1 MKRQC
6 CERSKQA
13 MNSVAERRPIST
25 CGSVVSVTSTSPL
38 QSKHRS
44 VTSSRRT
51 SRTVKPP
58 PPAGL
63 RDELLDIRHAASRS
77 VTQRDVAQTHV
88 TQRHASPNTAS
99 TNYCVY
105 STRHAVTLITLT
117 STASARHKHT
127 RTRGKNRNKDGRR
140 EDERNRGKG
149 RKMRGDG
156 REGKGTGKETG
167 RKGRRKRK
175 GKK

>member
-1 MKRQC
+1 
-6 CERSKQA
+6 
-13 MNSVAERRPIST
+13 MNSVTERRPIST

-63 RDELLDIRHAASRS
+63 RDELLDTRHAASRS
-77 VTQRDVAQTHV
+77 V

-105 STRHAVTLITLT
+105 STRHVVTLITLT
-117 STASARHKHT
+117 STASARHKQT
-127 RTRGKNRNKDGRR
+127 RTRGRNRNKDGRR

-156 REGKGTGKETG
+156 REGKGTGTETG